1 MHRPPPFSSHKQDA
15 RSRSVGR
22 HECMR
27 ERFDCSSA
35 CFSAELAPHQSRA
48 CVRYSGLGSPNTRL
62 FYLTCLNGV
71 QIDTGVGQP
80 KAKVRKGRGGEQAT
94 ERERERDRHKEKKK
108 NKERRKDRKKEQ
120 KDKQKEGKR
129 ERGNEGTKE
138 GRKRERERDRISRQS
153 ALYRSLE
160 LESCERPF
168 CSGC

>member
-1 MHRPPPFSSHKQDA
+1 M
-15 RSRSVGR
+15 
-22 HECMR
+22 
-27 ERFDCSSA
+27 
-35 CFSAELAPHQSRA
+35 
-48 CVRYSGLGSPNTRL
+48 RYSGLGSPNTRL

-94 ERERERDRHKEKKK
+94 ERERETDTKRKRKTRNEGKTERK
-108 NKERRKDRKKEQ
+108 NRKTNRKK
-120 KDKQKEGKR
+120 

-138 GRKRERERDRISRQS
+138 RRKEGRERERDRISRQS